1 MCAKSF
7 DDLHRIILWCI
18 VKIIADTSREKSM
31 KMNVF
36 RANMLIILFAGL
48 VSLPVIAEE
57 LESHFPEDNDPD
69 RDQPK
74 ETMSPEESEVFEAER
89 RELHEKLNAM
99 SPEDREEYREER
111 LDEEREIL
119 AAEKL
124 IYREQRIAEIMSDM
138 TPVERE
144 KFLANLEL
152 KKKLSKER
160 SKKRRN
166 KKKNLKKS
174 SMQ

>member
-1 MCAKSF
+1 
-7 DDLHRIILWCI
+7 
-18 VKIIADTSREKSM
+18 
-31 KMNVF
+31 MNVF

-48 VSLPVIAEE
+48 VSLPVFAEDLE
-57 LESHFPEDNDPD
+57 LHFPGDNDPNK
-69 RDQPK
+69 DQPK

-124 IYREQRIAEIMSDM
+124 IYREQRIAKIMSDM

-144 KFLANLEL
+144 KFLANLEI
-152 KKKLSKER
+152 KKELTKER

-166 KKKNLKKS
+166 KKKNPNNKNV
-174 SMQ
+174 Q